1 MNRVQTNRI
10 KVIRIKAGC
19 RMLVIGNVSTY
30 SFFFY
35 LFVLSYFC
43 IVLSLLFAVIK

>member
-1 MNRVQTNRI
+1 MNRVQKNRI

-30 SFFFY
+30 SFFFLPVCTQ
-35 LFVLSYFC
+35 LFLYC
-43 IVLSLLFAVIK
+43 IELALCSN